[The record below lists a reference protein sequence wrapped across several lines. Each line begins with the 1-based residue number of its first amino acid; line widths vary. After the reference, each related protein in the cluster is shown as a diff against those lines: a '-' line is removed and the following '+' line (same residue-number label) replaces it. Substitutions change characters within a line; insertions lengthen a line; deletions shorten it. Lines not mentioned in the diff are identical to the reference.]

1 MRSLLIS
8 LTVTGL
14 AATGVVVLLA
24 AMPQS
29 TTMAHQQ
36 HPSQASTSVSFGATL
51 TGRDQTPPVQ
61 TETTGRFRIDF
72 NESLTEARFRLHVSD
87 GVRVTEAHIHC
98 GRQGAN
104 GNVVFHLTG
113 FHEPGW
119 DVNGRW
125 IDNAV
130 LTDENVTAFTCGS
143 TLGELAAAMAAGGL
157 FVDVHTAAH
166 PFGEIRGQLMLIPDR
181 LGEAQRVHH
190 DDDDGDEDDDSEE
203 ATDGPPRPE
212 AD

>member
-14 AATGVVVLLA
+14 AAIGVVVILA

-36 HPSQASTSVSFGATL
+36 HHAQASTSVSFGATL

-166 PFGEIRGQLMLIPDR
+166 RFGEIRGQLMLISDS
-181 LGEAQRVHH
+181 LGEAQRVHDDDD
-190 DDDDGDEDDDSEE
+190 DDDDGDEHDDSEE
-203 ATDGPPRPE
+203 D
-212 AD
+212 ADD

>member
-14 AATGVVVLLA
+14 AVTGVVVFLA

-36 HPSQASTSVSFGATL
+36 HYAQARSSVSFGARL
-51 TGRDQTPPVQ
+51 TGRDQNPPVQ
-61 TETTGRFRIDF
+61 THTTGRFRIDF
-72 NESLTEARFRLHVSD
+72 NESVTEARFRLHVSN

-98 GRQGAN
+98 GRQGTT

-157 FVDVHTAAH
+157 FVDVHTTAH
-166 PFGEIRGQLMLIPDR
+166 PFGEVRGQLMLIPDG
-181 LGEAQRVHH
+181 LSEGQRVH
-190 DDDDGDEDDDSEE
+190 DDAADNDGDEDDDSE
-203 ATDGPPRPE
+203 
-212 AD
+212 ADADD

>member
-8 LTVTGL
+8 MTVTGL
-14 AATGVVVLLA
+14 AAIGVVVILA

-36 HPSQASTSVSFGATL
+36 HHAQASTSVSFGATL
-51 TGRDQTPPVQ
+51 TSRDQSPPVQ
-61 TETTGRFRIDF
+61 TETSGRFRIDF
-72 NESLTEARFRLHVSD
+72 NESLTEARFRLQVSD

-113 FHEPGW
+113 FHKPGW
-119 DVNGRW
+119 DVDGRW

-166 PFGEIRGQLMLIPDR
+166 PFGEIRGQLTLIPDTP
-181 LGEAQRVHH
+181 GQAQRLHHH
-190 DDDDGDEDDDSEE
+190 DHDDDGDEDDDSEQD
-203 ATDGPPRPE
+203 ADG
-212 AD
+212 